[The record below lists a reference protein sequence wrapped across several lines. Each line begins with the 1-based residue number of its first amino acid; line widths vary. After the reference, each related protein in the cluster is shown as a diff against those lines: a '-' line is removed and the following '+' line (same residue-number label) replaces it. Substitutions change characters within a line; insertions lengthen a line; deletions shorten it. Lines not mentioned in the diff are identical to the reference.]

1 MIQGEPVSMFP
12 TSLLLNNIGRD
23 FTHDELDCVLEYKD
37 TVRSNTG
44 NITTKDVLVLENP
57 RLAGLKSLVEEALQD
72 YLIQVYNPIN
82 PDKIRLVPT
91 QSWLNFTDKTQYHH
105 KHYHHNSIISGCL
118 YINAKRESDSIVF
131 TKRATGEP
139 WQIQALE
146 QNYFNCNEFTV
157 PVNTGDLVLF
167 PSNLI
172 HSVPKTEHEYTRI
185 SLAFNSFWDGELGF
199 IKGAIDGI
207 NFLRINVPSQQR

>member
-1 MIQGEPVSMFP
+1 MSLVELVSLFP
-12 TSLLLNNIGRD
+12 TSLLVNNIDRKL
-23 FTHDELDCVLEYKD
+23 TDEELECVLDYQD
-37 TVRSNTG
+37 TVRANTG

-57 RLAGLKSLVEEALQD
+57 KLAGLKKLVEEALQD

-82 PDKIRLVPT
+82 PDKIRLVVT

-118 YINAKRESDSIVF
+118 YINAHKESDSIVF

-157 PVNTGDLVLF
+157 PVETGDLVLF

-172 HSVPKTEHEYTRI
+172 HSVPQTNHEHTRI

-199 IKGAIDGI
+199 VKGAIDGI
-207 NFLRINVPSQQR
+207 NFLRVHTPSQHR

>member
-1 MIQGEPVSMFP
+1 MNPGELVSLFP
-12 TSLLLNNIGRD
+12 TSLLVNNIDRSL
-23 FTHDELDCVLEYKD
+23 TDEELECVLDYQYGVKA
-37 TVRSNTG
+37 NTG

-57 RLAGLKSLVEEALQD
+57 KLAGLKKLVEEALQD
-72 YLIQVYNPIN
+72 YLIQIYNPIN
-82 PDKIRLVPT
+82 PDKIRLVVT
-91 QSWLNFTDKTQYHH
+91 QSWLNFTDKNQYHH

-118 YINAKRESDSIVF
+118 YINARKESDCIMF

-157 PVNTGDLVLF
+157 PVETGDLVLF

-172 HSVPKTEHEYTRI
+172 HSVPQTNQDYTRI
-185 SLAFNSFWDGELGF
+185 SLAFNSFWDGEIGF
-199 IKGAIDGI
+199 VKGAIDGI
-207 NFLRINVPSQQR
+207 NFLRVHIPSQQR

>member
-1 MIQGEPVSMFP
+1 MNPELVSLFP
-12 TSLLLNNIGRD
+12 TSLLVNNIGRGL
-23 FTHDELDCVLEYKD
+23 TDEELECVLDYQD
-37 TVRSNTG
+37 TVRANTG

-57 RLAGLKSLVEEALQD
+57 KLAGLKKLVEEALQD
-72 YLIQVYNPIN
+72 YLMQVYNPIN
-82 PDKIRLVPT
+82 PDKIRLVVT

-118 YINAKRESDSIVF
+118 YINARKESDCIMF
-131 TKRATGEP
+131 TKRANGEP

-157 PVNTGDLVLF
+157 PVETGDIVLF
-167 PSNLI
+167 PSNLT
-172 HSVPKTEHEYTRI
+172 HSVPQTNHDYTRI

-199 IKGAIDGI
+199 VKGAIDGI
-207 NFLRINVPSQQR
+207 NFLRVHTPNQIR

>member
-1 MIQGEPVSMFP
+1 MNPELVSLFP
-12 TSLLLNNIGRD
+12 TSLLVNNIGRSLTD
-23 FTHDELDCVLEYKD
+23 EELDCVLDYQD
-37 TVRSNTG
+37 TVRANTG

-57 RLAGLKSLVEEALQD
+57 KLAGLKKLVEEALQD
-72 YLIQVYNPIN
+72 YLMQVYNPIN
-82 PDKIRLVPT
+82 PDKIRLVVT

-118 YINAKRESDSIVF
+118 YINARKDSDCIMF

-157 PVNTGDLVLF
+157 PVETGDLVLF

-172 HSVPKTEHEYTRI
+172 HSVPQTDHDYTRI

-199 IKGAIDGI
+199 VKGAIDGI
-207 NFLRINVPSQQR
+207 NFLRVHTPSQHR

>member
-1 MIQGEPVSMFP
+1 MNPGELVSLFP
-12 TSLLLNNIGRD
+12 TSLLVNNIDRSL
-23 FTHDELDCVLEYKD
+23 TDEELECILDYQD
-37 TVRSNTG
+37 TVRANTG

-57 RLAGLKSLVEEALQD
+57 KLAGLKKLVEEALQD
-72 YLIQVYNPIN
+72 YLIQIYNPIN
-82 PDKIRLVPT
+82 PDNIKLVVT

-105 KHYHHNSIISGCL
+105 KHHHHNSIISGCL
-118 YINAKRESDSIVF
+118 YINARKESDSIMF

-157 PVNTGDLVLF
+157 PVETGDIVLF
-167 PSNLI
+167 PSNLT
-172 HSVPKTEHEYTRI
+172 HSVPQTNHDYTRI

-199 IKGAIDGI
+199 VKGAIDGI
-207 NFLRINVPSQQR
+207 NFLRVHTPNQYR

>member
-1 MIQGEPVSMFP
+1 MNPGELVSLFP
-12 TSLLLNNIGRD
+12 TSLLVNNIGRGL
-23 FTHDELDCVLEYKD
+23 TDEELECVLDYQYGVKA
-37 TVRSNTG
+37 NTG

-57 RLAGLKSLVEEALQD
+57 KLAGLKKLVEEALQD
-72 YLIQVYNPIN
+72 YLIQIYNPIN
-82 PDKIRLVPT
+82 PDKIRLVVT
-91 QSWLNFTDKTQYHH
+91 QSWLNFTDKNQYHH

-118 YINAKRESDSIVF
+118 YINARKESDCIMF

-157 PVNTGDLVLF
+157 PVETGDLVLF

-172 HSVPKTEHEYTRI
+172 HSVPQTNQDYTRI
-185 SLAFNSFWDGELGF
+185 SLAFNSFWDGEIGF
-199 IKGAIDGI
+199 VKGAIDGI
-207 NFLRINVPSQQR
+207 NFLRVHIPSQQR

>member
-1 MIQGEPVSMFP
+1 MNPGELVSLFP
-12 TSLLLNNIGRD
+12 TSLLVNNIDRSL
-23 FTHDELDCVLEYKD
+23 TDEELECILDYQD
-37 TVRSNTG
+37 TVRANTG

-57 RLAGLKSLVEEALQD
+57 KLAGLKKLVEEALQD
-72 YLIQVYNPIN
+72 YLIQIYNPIN
-82 PDKIRLVPT
+82 PDNIKLVVT

-105 KHYHHNSIISGCL
+105 KHHHHNSIISGCL
-118 YINAKRESDSIVF
+118 YINARKESDSIMF

-157 PVNTGDLVLF
+157 PVETGDIVLF
-167 PSNLI
+167 PSNLT
-172 HSVPKTEHEYTRI
+172 HSVPQTNHEYTRI

-199 IKGAIDGI
+199 VKGAIDGI
-207 NFLRINVPSQQR
+207 NFLRVHTPSQHR

>member
-1 MIQGEPVSMFP
+1 MNPGELVSLFP
-12 TSLLLNNIGRD
+12 TSLLVNNIGRGL
-23 FTHDELDCVLEYKD
+23 TDEELECVLDYQYGVKA
-37 TVRSNTG
+37 NTG

-57 RLAGLKSLVEEALQD
+57 KLAGLKKLVEEALQD
-72 YLIQVYNPIN
+72 YLIQIYNPIN
-82 PDKIRLVPT
+82 PNKIRLVVT
-91 QSWLNFTDKTQYHH
+91 QSWLNFTDKNQYHH

-118 YINAKRESDSIVF
+118 YINARKESDCIMF

-157 PVNTGDLVLF
+157 PVETGDLVLF

-172 HSVPKTEHEYTRI
+172 HSVPQTNQDYTRI
-185 SLAFNSFWDGELGF
+185 SLAFNSFWDGEIGF
-199 IKGAIDGI
+199 VKGDIDGI
-207 NFLRINVPSQQR
+207 NFLRVHTPSQQR

>member
-1 MIQGEPVSMFP
+1 MNPAELVSLFP
-12 TSLLLNNIGRD
+12 TSLLVNNIDRGL
-23 FTHDELDCVLEYKD
+23 TDEELECVLDYQD

-57 RLAGLKSLVEEALQD
+57 KLAGLKKLVEEALQD

-82 PDKIRLVPT
+82 PDKIRLVVT
-91 QSWLNFTDKTQYHH
+91 QSWLNYTDKTQYHH

-118 YINAKRESDSIVF
+118 YINARKESDSIVF
-131 TKRATGEP
+131 TKRANGEP

-157 PVNTGDLVLF
+157 PVETGDIVLF
-167 PSNLI
+167 PSNLT
-172 HSVPKTEHEYTRI
+172 HSVPQTNHDYTRI

-199 IKGAIDGI
+199 VKGAIDGI
-207 NFLRINVPSQQR
+207 NFLRVHTPNQNR

>member
-1 MIQGEPVSMFP
+1 MNPELVSLFP
-12 TSLLLNNIGRD
+12 TSLLVNNIGRGL
-23 FTHDELDCVLEYKD
+23 TDEELECVLDYQD
-37 TVRSNTG
+37 TVRANTG

-57 RLAGLKSLVEEALQD
+57 KLAGLKKLVEEALQD
-72 YLIQVYNPIN
+72 YLMQVYNPIN
-82 PDKIRLVPT
+82 PDKIRLVVT

-118 YINAKRESDSIVF
+118 YVNARKESDCIMF
-131 TKRATGEP
+131 TKRANGEP

-157 PVNTGDLVLF
+157 PVETGDIVLF
-167 PSNLI
+167 PSNLT
-172 HSVPKTEHEYTRI
+172 HSVPQTNHDYTRI

-199 IKGAIDGI
+199 VKGAIDGI
-207 NFLRINVPSQQR
+207 NFLRVHTPNQIR

>member
-1 MIQGEPVSMFP
+1 MSLVELVSLFP
-12 TSLLLNNIGRD
+12 TSLLVNNIDRKL
-23 FTHDELDCVLEYKD
+23 TDEELECVLDYQD
-37 TVRSNTG
+37 TVRANTG

-57 RLAGLKSLVEEALQD
+57 KLAGLKKLVEEALQD
-72 YLIQVYNPIN
+72 YLVQVYNPIN
-82 PDKIRLVPT
+82 PDKIRLVVT

-118 YINAKRESDSIVF
+118 YINANKDSDCIMF

-157 PVNTGDLVLF
+157 PVETGDIVLF

-172 HSVPKTEHEYTRI
+172 HSVPQTNHEHTRI

-199 IKGAIDGI
+199 VKGAIDGI
-207 NFLRINVPSQQR
+207 NFLRVHTPSQHR

>member
-1 MIQGEPVSMFP
+1 MNSELVSLFP
-12 TSLLLNNIGRD
+12 TSLLVNNIGRRL
-23 FTHDELDCVLEYKD
+23 TDEELECVLDYQD
-37 TVRSNTG
+37 TVRANTG

-57 RLAGLKSLVEEALQD
+57 KLAGLKKLVEEALQD
-72 YLIQVYNPIN
+72 YLMQVYNPIN
-82 PDKIRLVPT
+82 PDKIKLVVT

-118 YINAKRESDSIVF
+118 YINARKDSDCIMF

-157 PVNTGDLVLF
+157 PVETGDIVLF

-172 HSVPKTEHEYTRI
+172 HSVPQTDHEYTRI

-207 NFLRINVPSQQR
+207 NFLRVHTPSQHR

>member
-1 MIQGEPVSMFP
+1 MNSELVSLFP
-12 TSLLLNNIGRD
+12 TSLLVNNIGRRLTD
-23 FTHDELDCVLEYKD
+23 DELECVLDYQD
-37 TVRSNTG
+37 TVRANTG

-57 RLAGLKSLVEEALQD
+57 KLAGLKKLVEEALQD
-72 YLIQVYNPIN
+72 YLMQVYNPIN
-82 PDKIRLVPT
+82 PDKIRLVVT

-118 YINAKRESDSIVF
+118 YINARKDSDCIMF

-157 PVNTGDLVLF
+157 PVETGDIVLF

-172 HSVPKTEHEYTRI
+172 HSVPQTDHEYTRI

-207 NFLRINVPSQQR
+207 NFLRVHTPSQYR

>member
-1 MIQGEPVSMFP
+1 MNSELVSLFP
-12 TSLLLNNIGRD
+12 TCLLANNIGRD
-23 FTHDELDCVLEYKD
+23 FTPEEIDCILYYKD
-37 TVRSNTG
+37 TVRANTG

-57 RLAGLKSLVEEALQD
+57 KLAGIKKLVEEALQD
-72 YLIQVYNPIN
+72 YLIQIYNPIN
-82 PDKIRLVPT
+82 PDNIKLVVT

-105 KHYHHNSIISGCL
+105 KHYHHNSVISGCL
-118 YINAKRESDSIVF
+118 YINAHRESDCIMF
-131 TKRATGEP
+131 TKMSNGEP

-157 PVNTGDLVLF
+157 PVNTGDIILF

-172 HSVPKTEHEYTRI
+172 HSVPKTDHEYTRI

-199 IKGAIDGI
+199 VQGAVDGI
-207 NFLRINVPSQQR
+207 NFLRVHTPSQTR

>member
-1 MIQGEPVSMFP
+1 MSPELVSLFP
-12 TSLLLNNIGRD
+12 TSLLINNIGRNLTD
-23 FTHDELDCVLEYKD
+23 EELDCVIDYKYG
-37 TVRSNTG
+37 VRANTG

-57 RLAGLKSLVEEALQD
+57 KLAGLKKLVEEALQD
-72 YLIQVYNPIN
+72 YLMQVYNPIN
-82 PDKIRLVPT
+82 PDKIRLVVT

-118 YINAKRESDSIVF
+118 YINARKESDSIMF

-157 PVNTGDLVLF
+157 PVETGDIVLF

-172 HSVPKTEHEYTRI
+172 HSVPQTNHEYTRI

-199 IKGAIDGI
+199 VKGAIDGI
-207 NFLRINVPSQQR
+207 NFLRVHTPSQHR

>member
-1 MIQGEPVSMFP
+1 MNPGEIVSLFP
-12 TSLLLNNIGRD
+12 TCLLANNIGRR
-23 FTHDELDCVLEYKD
+23 FTDDELDCILDYQY
-37 TVRSNTG
+37 TVRANTG

-57 RLAGLKSLVEEALQD
+57 RLAGIKAAIEAALQE

-82 PDKIRLVPT
+82 PNKIKLVVT

-105 KHYHHNSIISGCL
+105 KHYHHNSVISGCI
-118 YINAKRESDSIVF
+118 YINARRESDSIMF
-131 TKRATGEP
+131 TKMSNGEP

-146 QNYFNCNEFTV
+146 QTYFNCNEFTV
-157 PVNTGDLVLF
+157 PVNTGDIVLF

-172 HSVPKTEHEYTRI
+172 HSVPKTDHEYTRV

-199 IKGAIDGI
+199 VQGAIDGI
-207 NFLRINVPSQQR
+207 NFLRVHTPSQTR

>member
-1 MIQGEPVSMFP
+1 MNPAELVSLFP
-12 TSLLLNNIGRD
+12 TSLLVNNIDRGL
-23 FTHDELDCVLEYKD
+23 TDEELECVLDYQD

-57 RLAGLKSLVEEALQD
+57 KLVGLKKLVEEALQD

-82 PDKIRLVPT
+82 PDKIRLVVT
-91 QSWLNFTDKTQYHH
+91 QSWLNYTDKTQYHH

-118 YINAKRESDSIVF
+118 YINARKESDSIVF

-157 PVNTGDLVLF
+157 PVETGDIVLF
-167 PSNLI
+167 PSNLT
-172 HSVPKTEHEYTRI
+172 HSVPQTNHDYTRI

-199 IKGAIDGI
+199 VKGAIDGI
-207 NFLRINVPSQQR
+207 NFLRVHTPNQNR

>member
-1 MIQGEPVSMFP
+1 MNSELVSLFP
-12 TSLLLNNIGRD
+12 TSLLVNNIGRGL
-23 FTHDELDCVLEYKD
+23 TDEELECVLDYQD
-37 TVRSNTG
+37 TVRANTG

-57 RLAGLKSLVEEALQD
+57 KLAGLKKLVEEALQD
-72 YLIQVYNPIN
+72 YLIQIYNPIN
-82 PDKIRLVPT
+82 PDKIKLVVT

-105 KHYHHNSIISGCL
+105 KHYHHNSVISGCL
-118 YINAKRESDSIVF
+118 YINARKDSDCIMF

-157 PVNTGDLVLF
+157 PVETGDIVLF

-172 HSVPKTEHEYTRI
+172 HSVPQTEHEYTRI

-207 NFLRINVPSQQR
+207 NFLRVHTPTQQR